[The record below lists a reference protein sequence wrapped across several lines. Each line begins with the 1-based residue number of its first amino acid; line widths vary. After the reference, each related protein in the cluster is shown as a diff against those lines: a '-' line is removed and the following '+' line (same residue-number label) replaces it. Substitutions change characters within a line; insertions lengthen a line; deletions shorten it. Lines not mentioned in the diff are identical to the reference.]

1 MYKLNMTRRAIG
13 TAAIVL
19 FFATAAQ
26 AQQQGR
32 IRGQVEK
39 VDGATYV
46 LKARD
51 GTTLNVKLADDARV
65 SALEKASLADIK
77 NDTFIG
83 IAGMPKPDDSI
94 EAFSIHIF
102 LPAQRGVVPDRHGPW
117 DARPNSTMTN
127 AYVTSMVKEKD
138 GERSDGE
145 IQGRRKEGHCHAAD
159 RHCRSGAGQER
170 RDQGGDSDHHFRLG
184 QAAGWL
190 GAGED
195 AVYRPQRDAGDV
207 MFKGIFA
214 TIIVVAAAAGAFAQ
228 QPAAV
233 RVVGAVE
240 NFDGHVLAVKSEK
253 LGEVKINLTADATVF
268 GVTEA
273 TIADIK
279 PGAYIG
285 VGATPQPDGSQRAIQ
300 VTVLAESQRGLSEG
314 HRPWDAR
321 PNSTMT
327 NGTVDQTVASVDGRV
342 VIVKYKDG
350 EKKIIVPPDARILA
364 YQAGDKSELK
374 PGAHIAIV
382 RAIKK
387 PDGSLETNRVNV
399 GRGEVV
405 PQ

>member
-1 MYKLNMTRRAIG
+1 MFKSIFAIG
-13 TAAIVL
+13 
-19 FFATAAQ
+19 
-26 AQQQGR
+26 
-32 IRGQVEK
+32 
-39 VDGATYV
+39 
-46 LKARD
+46 
-51 GTTLNVKLADDARV
+51 
-65 SALEKASLADIK
+65 
-77 NDTFIG
+77 
-83 IAGMPKPDDSI
+83 
-94 EAFSIHIF
+94 
-102 LPAQRGVVPDRHGPW
+102 
-117 DARPNSTMTN
+117 
-127 AYVTSMVKEKD
+127 
-138 GERSDGE
+138 
-145 IQGRRKEGHCHAAD
+145 
-159 RHCRSGAGQER
+159 
-170 RDQGGDSDHHFRLG
+170 
-184 QAAGWL
+184 
-190 GAGED
+190 
-195 AVYRPQRDAGDV
+195 
-207 MFKGIFA
+207 
-214 TIIVVAAAAGAFAQ
+214 IIVAAAAGAFAQ

-240 NFDGHVLAVKSEK
+240 DFDGRVLAVKSEK
-253 LGEVKINLTADATVF
+253 LGDVKIHLTADATVF

-285 VGATPQPDGSQRAIQ
+285 VGATPQPDGSQRALQ

-327 NGTVDQTVASVDGRV
+327 NGTVDQTVAGVDGPV

-399 GRGEVV
+399 GRGEMV

>member
-1 MYKLNMTRRAIG
+1 ML
-13 TAAIVL
+13 
-19 FFATAAQ
+19 
-26 AQQQGR
+26 
-32 IRGQVEK
+32 
-39 VDGATYV
+39 
-46 LKARD
+46 
-51 GTTLNVKLADDARV
+51 
-65 SALEKASLADIK
+65 
-77 NDTFIG
+77 
-83 IAGMPKPDDSI
+83 
-94 EAFSIHIF
+94 
-102 LPAQRGVVPDRHGPW
+102 
-117 DARPNSTMTN
+117 
-127 AYVTSMVKEKD
+127 
-138 GERSDGE
+138 
-145 IQGRRKEGHCHAAD
+145 
-159 RHCRSGAGQER
+159 
-170 RDQGGDSDHHFRLG
+170 
-184 QAAGWL
+184 
-190 GAGED
+190 
-195 AVYRPQRDAGDV
+195 
-207 MFKGIFA
+207 KGILA
-214 TIIVVAAAAGAFAQ
+214 AVVAFAPAVGSLAQ

-240 NFDGHVLAVKSEK
+240 DFDGRVLAVKSER
-253 LGEVKINLTADATVF
+253 LGGVKVNLTADATIF
-268 GVTEA
+268 GVAEA

-285 VGATPQPDGSQRAIQ
+285 VGAMPQPDGSQRAIQ

-327 NGTVDQTVASVDGRV
+327 NGTVDQTVAGVDGRM

-364 YQAGDKSELK
+364 YQSGDKSELK

>member
-1 MYKLNMTRRAIG
+1 
-13 TAAIVL
+13 
-19 FFATAAQ
+19 
-26 AQQQGR
+26 
-32 IRGQVEK
+32 
-39 VDGATYV
+39 
-46 LKARD
+46 
-51 GTTLNVKLADDARV
+51 
-65 SALEKASLADIK
+65 
-77 NDTFIG
+77 
-83 IAGMPKPDDSI
+83 
-94 EAFSIHIF
+94 
-102 LPAQRGVVPDRHGPW
+102 
-117 DARPNSTMTN
+117 
-127 AYVTSMVKEKD
+127 
-138 GERSDGE
+138 
-145 IQGRRKEGHCHAAD
+145 
-159 RHCRSGAGQER
+159 
-170 RDQGGDSDHHFRLG
+170 
-184 QAAGWL
+184 
-190 GAGED
+190 
-195 AVYRPQRDAGDV
+195 
-207 MFKGIFA
+207 MFKGIFS
-214 TIIVVAAAAGAFAQ
+214 TIIVVAAASGAFAQ

-240 NFDGHVLAVKSEK
+240 SFDGNVLAVKSEK
-253 LGEVKINLTADATVF
+253 LGEVKVNLTADATVF

-273 TIADIK
+273 TVADIK

-285 VGATPQPDGSQRAIQ
+285 VGATPQPDGSLRAVQ

-374 PGAHIAIV
+374 PGAYIAIV